1 VHKCPP
7 SEPPGHHSSI
17 LSSFSCP
24 WVQHLLIPSPSPVP
38 EQLLQ
43 PWLARHSSSCLH
55 CAPLW
60 PLPGQRPAMPPPT
73 RVSCDGI
80 RWVVLGSLRG
90 FCGMRWRHVMSDHRC
105 SSALPGQLAASLLP
119 NAAEPRWMPRSACV
133 APQLAAPAPA
143 GALGRV
149 APLAARPRAPAA
161 ILLPINSNAPLLC
174 IPLPSL
180 RSPPLSPLQSLT
192 TRTPPASMPAALAAW
207 KTTLSACLPP

>member
-1 VHKCPP
+1 
-7 SEPPGHHSSI
+7 
-17 LSSFSCP
+17 
-24 WVQHLLIPSPSPVP
+24 
-38 EQLLQ
+38 
-43 PWLARHSSSCLH
+43 
-55 CAPLW
+55 
-60 PLPGQRPAMPPPT
+60 MPPPT

-180 RSPPLSPLQSLT
+180 RSPAEPYDKDSTGFNACGFGRLEDYFERMFAAMNYLQFDGTCGRCIKVQGTDSG
-192 TRTPPASMPAALAAW
+192 ASGKWYTVKIIDNCPTCNRGDVDFSSEVGGWMGG
-207 KTTLSACLPP
+207 